1 MPTSDCSPEEIKGLL
16 HGLELQRTELE
27 AQNRRLQQYRDRYV
41 DLYDSAP
48 VGYATLDEDGYV
60 QEINL
65 TGARLLGAERDS
77 LTGYPL
83 AEFVAKEDQKAF
95 LDHARRCLHGQCE
108 VTSELTL
115 VARGGRSFT
124 AQLRSVPAKSAEGDT
139 HCRTAIIDITERK
152 QMEETIRQSQA
163 FLQTVIDSIPDPMLV
178 IDRDHRTVLA
188 NRAAREMAGEIDPV
202 SRCLTCYWLAHQR
215 DLPCAGQNECPL
227 QRVVEERAPTTVIH
241 TRQGT
246 GGAESFIEVLAAP
259 ILNEAGEV
267 AHIIETRRD
276 ITRRQREVEA
286 LRQSEERLRLVL
298 QAASTGWW
306 EWDLTN
312 DILLADERCKALF
325 GLPPAAESSREV
337 LFQHVHPDDH
347 LLVQKGLEDALAKPG
362 DYRSEF
368 RVIWPDGSVHWLLG
382 KGRSIHES
390 SPQRVRLMGVATDI
404 TERKHAEEQVGLL
417 SRFPE
422 ENPHPVLRILRDG
435 TLAYANR
442 ASTLLLK
449 TWGCQPGQ
457 SVPKDWRARVA
468 ASFDSGTV
476 GQVEATCDGR
486 TLLCVLAPV
495 IGAGYVNVYG
505 NDITERKQAEAAL
518 CESEARFRTMAD
530 ATPIMVWQSGADKR
544 CDYFNKGWL
553 EFTGRTMEQELGNGW
568 ATGVHPDDLQS
579 CLDTYNCA
587 FDRREPFTMEYRLR
601 HHSGEHRWILDRGVP
616 RFSPDEAFLG
626 YIGGCIDIEDRKC
639 AEEELKAARESAEC
653 AKGAAEHANRAK
665 DHFLAVL
672 SHELRTPLTPVLMG
686 VSMLQDRPDI
696 DPGIHETLEM
706 VRRNVEMEAQLID
719 DLLDVT
725 RIARG
730 KVELSRSTVE
740 LCTVINRAVEVCKP
754 DIDARGLRFSVDL
767 GPAAPYWV
775 EADISRL
782 QQVFW
787 NLLNNAIKFTPH
799 GGRLEVRFQPDAGS
813 VVVEVKD
820 NGIGIEAEALPRIF
834 DAFEQAERSITRRFG
849 GLGLGLAISKALV
862 EMHGG
867 TISVHS
873 EGHDKGAT
881 FRIRLPLTAP
891 AGQPEM
897 PAPLMPPMRAVRSLH
912 ILLVEDHGVTTK
924 MMRMILTAEGH
935 TVETAGDVATA
946 LELAGQ
952 QAFDLLVSDLGL
964 PDGSG
969 HDLMRRLRERGYR
982 LSGIALTGYGQE
994 EDIRRSR
1001 EAGFAVHLT
1010 KPASRERLVEAIASV
1025 TAGSR

>member
-1 MPTSDCSPEEIKGLL
+1 VCGERENHRQSLCSRAVLVTYDATGASSLTDACHSSTKEGIKTVPTSDCSLEEIKGLL

-27 AQNRRLQQYRDRYV
+27 AQNRRLEQYRDRYV

-65 TGARLLGAERDS
+65 TGAGLLGAERDS

-83 AEFVAKEDQKAF
+83 AEFVVKEDQKAF
-95 LDHARRCLHGQCE
+95 LDHVGQCLHGQHE

-115 VARGGRSFT
+115 VARGGRCFT
-124 AQLRSVPAKSAEGDT
+124 AQLRSVPAKNAGGDT
-139 HCRTAIIDITERK
+139 HCRTAIIDITERR

-163 FLQTVIDSIPDPMLV
+163 FLQTIIDSIPDPMLV

-188 NRAAREMAGEIDPV
+188 NRAAREMAGGIDPV

-227 QRVVEERAPTTVIH
+227 QRVVEERAPATVIH
-241 TRQGT
+241 TRQGISGEET
-246 GGAESFIEVLAAP
+246 FIEVLAAP
-259 ILNEAGEV
+259 IMNAAGEV

-276 ITRRQREVEA
+276 ITKRQREVEA

-298 QAASTGWW
+298 RASDTGWW
-306 EWDLTN
+306 EWDLTSGV
-312 DILLADERCKALF
+312 LMADERCKALL
-325 GLPPAAESSREV
+325 GLPPAAESSRET
-337 LFQHVHPDDH
+337 LFQRVHPDDH
-347 LLVQKGLEDALAKPG
+347 LLVQRGLDDARAKPG
-362 DYRSEF
+362 DYESEF
-368 RVIWPDGSVHWLLG
+368 RVVWPDGSVHWLLG
-382 KGRSIHES
+382 KGRSIHEGA
-390 SPQRVRLMGVATDI
+390 PERVRLMGVVTDI
-404 TERKHAEEQVGLL
+404 TDRK
-417 SRFPE
+417 
-422 ENPHPVLRILRDG
+422 
-435 TLAYANR
+435 
-442 ASTLLLK
+442 K
-449 TWGCQPGQ
+449 
-457 SVPKDWRARVA
+457 
-468 ASFDSGTV
+468 
-476 GQVEATCDGR
+476 
-486 TLLCVLAPV
+486 
-495 IGAGYVNVYG
+495 
-505 NDITERKQAEAAL
+505 
-518 CESEARFRTMAD
+518 
-530 ATPIMVWQSGADKR
+530 ADKA
-544 CDYFNKGWL
+544 L
-553 EFTGRTMEQELGNGW
+553 ET
-568 ATGVHPDDLQS
+568 
-579 CLDTYNCA
+579 
-587 FDRREPFTMEYRLR
+587 
-601 HHSGEHRWILDRGVP
+601 
-616 RFSPDEAFLG
+616 
-626 YIGGCIDIEDRKC
+626 
-639 AEEELKAARESAEC
+639 
-653 AKGAAEHANRAK
+653 AKGAAEHANRTK

-706 VRRNVEMEAQLID
+706 VRRNVEMEAKLID

-730 KVELSRSTVE
+730 KVELTRRTVE

-754 DIDARGLRFSVDL
+754 DIEARGLHFSVDL

-799 GGRLEVRFQPDAGS
+799 GGRLEVRCRPDAGS
-813 VVVEVKD
+813 VIVEVKD

-873 EGHDKGAT
+873 EGRDTGAT

-897 PAPLMPPMRAVRSLH
+897 PAPLAPPVRALRSLH

-946 LELAGQ
+946 LELAGR

-969 HDLMRRLRERGYR
+969 HDLMRQLRERGHK

-1010 KPASRERLVEAIASV
+1010 KPASRERLVEAITSV
-1025 TAGSR
+1025 TAGQLMTAIEATSGLST